1 MGTGPYVNV
10 RPGSTRALQEH
21 WHLPSICTW
30 ARAPGARMPCYLG
43 SVGLSHGPGQILK
56 RGDDCERT
64 GVAATTAR
72 LGYRPA
78 SSRGWRAQGAPEYS
92 ADPRH
97 PRADVL
103 RTNGAGRA
111 VRRLRRSPPH
121 GAGAPGGDAR
131 PTGEAA
137 VRSLRPEAHPR
148 NPHPRVRAGRAPGN
162 G

>member
-10 RPGSTRALQEH
+10 RPGSTRALQ
-21 WHLPSICTW
+21 S
-30 ARAPGARMPCYLG
+30 RAAAGRALEWSRRRATLVTPNFSWTRR
-43 SVGLSHGPGQILK
+43 ILK
-56 RGDDCERT
+56 REDDCERT

-78 SSRGWRAQGAPEYS
+78 SSRGWRARGAPECS

-97 PRADVL
+97 PRADAL

-111 VRRLRRSPPH
+111 ARRLRRSPPH

-148 NPHPRVRAGRAPGN
+148 NPHP
-162 G
+162 